1 MKDKTTDKGKS
12 IKPKETKDEA
22 QWLQNIKV
30 FLGQLAPE
38 GNINKYFQV
47 EFFSDPG
54 FDGDSLRKVRKVEV
68 TFFTHTYRY
77 RFSFTEKMILGTAL
91 TRKPYAGT
99 DDTCCGTDII
109 RDMSF
114 SMKDE
119 EWRYVLNQIIAWE
132 LVKVFKEAR
141 TEERSQQWQR
151 LNSHYSVEGKEMYH
165 EWEQKG
171 TETRN
176 QRIFERVK

>member
-1 MKDKTTDKGKS
+1 MNNKTTDKGKS
-12 IKPKETKDEA
+12 IKPTKDEA

-38 GNINKYFQV
+38 GKINEYFQV
-47 EFFSDPG
+47 KFLSDPG
-54 FDGDSLRKVRKVEV
+54 FDGDSLRKVGKVEV

-77 RFSFTEKMILGTAL
+77 KFSFTEKTILGTAL

-109 RDMSF
+109 HEMSF
-114 SMKDE
+114 AMADE

-132 LVKVFKEAR
+132 LVKVFKEVR
-141 TEERSQQWQR
+141 TGEIR
-151 LNSHYSVEGKEMYH
+151 
-165 EWEQKG
+165 
-171 TETRN
+171 
-176 QRIFERVK
+176 

>member
-1 MKDKTTDKGKS
+1 MNNKNNIDKGKS
-12 IKPKETKDEA
+12 IKPTKDEA

-38 GNINKYFQV
+38 GRINEYFQV
-47 EFFSDPG
+47 RFLSDPG

-77 RFSFTEKMILGTAL
+77 VFEFTEKLVFGKAL
-91 TRKPYAGT
+91 VRKPYAGT
-99 DDTCCGTDII
+99 EAEYSGTDII
-109 RDMSF
+109 NEMVF

-132 LVKVFKEAR
+132 LVKVFKPVR
-141 TEERSQQWQR
+141 TGE
-151 LNSHYSVEGKEMYH
+151 
-165 EWEQKG
+165 
-171 TETRN
+171 
-176 QRIFERVK
+176 IA